1 MHRLRF
7 AGWLLLLAACGGGG
21 DDEAPSDRDA
31 TLPRDDGAFPPAD
44 GSAPMPDEGGG
55 PTLPADAAV
64 DAAAADGA
72 TEAGISDAGV
82 ADARAAV
89 PRPADP
95 GLITFN
101 PCAENTREC
110 GTIRLPLNYADPALG
125 TVRIAVMRRR
135 ATSVRLGALLL
146 NPGGPGT
153 SAIDFLGEFVEDS
166 RSPLLDHFDLVAF
179 DPRGVGYGTS
189 LDCHETLQT
198 LYAVDPSPDN
208 EPEWQSA
215 IAAAAKFAADC
226 GAADGAL
233 LPHLGT
239 LNVARDMD
247 RVREAL
253 GEAKLDYFGF
263 SYGTSIGAR
272 YAELFPDKVGRFVLD
287 GAVDLG
293 LSALDLALE
302 QAKGFERALD
312 RYLAW
317 CAGAAGRCAWTA
329 GADPRAA
336 FLAIAAAVDAAPL
349 PTAPTGDRPLGPGE
363 FNTAVIATFYI
374 GELGFE
380 PLTQGLDA
388 AKAGD
393 GRKLLEYVDAYL
405 RREADGSYPNREE
418 ANNAVN
424 CLDRKPMSVAEIR
437 AAAARFASEA
447 PIFGLPALTGQLV
460 CAHWPVMGSD
470 IVPPRAMG
478 APPLVV
484 IGTVGDPATPY
495 AWSQALAEDLA
506 SAVLLTAL
514 GDGHTAYGRG
524 NACVDQA
531 VHAFYFDGVVPP
543 ENGCGAAPRLRPP
556 TPQYRL
562 FQRMMR

>member
-1 MHRLRF
+1 MHRLRL
-7 AGWLLLLAACGGGG
+7 AGWLLVGLSACGG
-21 DDEAPSDRDA
+21 DDEGPPPSDDA
-31 TLPRDDGAFPPAD
+31 SVPVEDGSLTPDGGALPTGDGSVSNSGDAGSDGALPD
-44 GSAPMPDEGGG
+44 GGTS
-55 PTLPADAAV
+55 DAAV
-64 DAAAADGA
+64 PDAL
-72 TEAGISDAGV
+72 V
-82 ADARAAV
+82 PDARVPV

-95 GLITFN
+95 GLISFN
-101 PCAENTREC
+101 PCADNTREC
-110 GTIRLPLNYADPALG
+110 GSLRLPIDYAEPALG

-135 ATSVRLGALLL
+135 ASGVRLGTLLL

-153 SAIDFLGEFVEDS
+153 SAIDFLGEFVDES

-189 LDCHETLQT
+189 LDCHESLQT
-198 LYAVDPSPDN
+198 LYAADPSPDD
-208 EPEWQSA
+208 EPEWQA
-215 IAAAAKFAADC
+215 ATAAAAKFAADC
-226 GAADGAL
+226 GSAGGAL

-247 RVREAL
+247 KVREAL
-253 GEAKLDYFGF
+253 GETKLNYFGF

-287 GAVDLG
+287 AAVDLA
-293 LSALDLALE
+293 LPALDLALQ
-302 QAKGFERALD
+302 QAKSFERALD

-317 CAGAAGRCAWTA
+317 CAGGAERCPWAAGS
-329 GADPRAA
+329 DPRTA
-336 FLAIAAAVDAAPL
+336 FLALAAAIDAAPL

-380 PLTQGLDA
+380 PLSLGLSA

-393 GRKLLEYVDAYL
+393 GAKLLEYVDAYL
-405 RREADGSYPNREE
+405 RREPDGSYPNREE

-424 CLDRKPMSVAEIR
+424 CLDRKPLSVAEIR
-437 AAAARFASEA
+437 GLASRFASEA

-460 CAHWPVMGSD
+460 CAHWPVMGRD
-470 IVPPRAMG
+470 VAPPRAPT
-478 APPLVV
+478 APPLLV

-495 AWSQALAEDLA
+495 AWSQALVEDLS
-506 SAVLLTAL
+506 SAVLLTSL

-524 NACVDQA
+524 DSCVDQA
-531 VHAFYFDGVVPP
+531 VHAFFFDALLPP
-543 ENGCGAAPRLRPP
+543 PNACGAAARLRPP
-556 TPQYRL
+556 TPQYRM
-562 FQRMMR
+562 FRRMMR